1 MNIGLI
7 IAGGIGARMKKAIPK
22 QFMTV
27 FDKPII
33 AYTLEKFQN
42 HPSIDVIAVV
52 CVNGW
57 DTILESYA
65 KQYKI
70 TKLKHIIP
78 AGKVGQESIKNG
90 LNELSKHYSEND
102 IVLIHDAIRPNVSLD
117 IISDCLKTINENGS
131 AVVVIPCNEA
141 MMMTD
146 DFICSEKAFPRDHL
160 KRTQTPQGA
169 TLGKLLSIHK
179 KAKDLN
185 ITDSVATCTLMT
197 EVGEKIY
204 FSAGSPK
211 NIKIT
216 TPDDVDIF
224 KSLLKME

>member
-7 IAGGIGARMKKAIPK
+7 IAGGIGARMKQAIPK

-90 LNELSKHYSEND
+90 LDELSKHYSEDD

-146 DFICSEKAFPRDHL
+146 DFISSDKAFPRDHL

-179 KAKDLN
+179 KAKELN

>member
-7 IAGGIGARMKKAIPK
+7 IAGGIGARMKQAIPK

-90 LNELSKHYSEND
+90 LEELSKHYSEDD

-146 DFICSEKAFPRDHL
+146 DFICSDKAFPRDHL
-160 KRTQTPQGA
+160 KRTQSPLGA
-169 TLGKLLSIHK
+169 SLGKLLSIHK
-179 KAKDLN
+179 KAKELN

>member
-7 IAGGIGARMKKAIPK
+7 IAGGIGARMKQAIPK

-90 LNELSKHYSEND
+90 LEELSKHYSEDD

-146 DFICSEKAFPRDHL
+146 DFICSDKAFPRDHL

-179 KAKDLN
+179 KAKELN

>member
-7 IAGGIGARMKKAIPK
+7 IAGGIGARMKQAIPK

-90 LNELSKHYSEND
+90 LEELSKHYSEDD

-146 DFICSEKAFPRDHL
+146 DFISSDKAFPRDHL

>member
-7 IAGGIGARMKKAIPK
+7 IAGGIGARMKQAIPK

-179 KAKDLN
+179 KAKELN

>member
-7 IAGGIGARMKKAIPK
+7 IAGGIGARMKQAIPK

>member
-7 IAGGIGARMKKAIPK
+7 IAGGIGARMKQAIPK

-90 LNELSKHYSEND
+90 LDELSKHYSEDD

-146 DFICSEKAFPRDHL
+146 DFICSDKAFPRDHL

-179 KAKDLN
+179 KAKELN